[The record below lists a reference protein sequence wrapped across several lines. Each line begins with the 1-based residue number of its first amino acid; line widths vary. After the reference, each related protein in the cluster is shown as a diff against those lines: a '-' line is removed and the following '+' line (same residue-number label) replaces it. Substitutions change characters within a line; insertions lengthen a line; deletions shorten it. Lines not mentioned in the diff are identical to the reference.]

1 MSEQE
6 KRLRDVQDLTFEEAL
21 AELERLANRM
31 AVGQVTLR
39 ETVASYERGQALI
52 QRCEKELQQARQTI
66 ENLKDYVQH
75 S

>member
-1 MSEQE
+1 MPEQ
-6 KRLRDVQDLTFEEAL
+6 KSRLRPVDELTFEQAL

-52 QRCEKELQQARQTI
+52 QRCEAELRQARQTI
-66 ENLKDYVQH
+66 ENLKDYVSH